1 MFKHCRKSVIITFKI
16 LINFYGLM
24 TIIGLIQARMQSKR
38 LPGKVMLE
46 ILGKPMLWHIYNRLT
61 KCKSLDL
68 VVISTGE
75 YDKNTKICEFAH
87 HNNIPIYIGS
97 EIDLIDR
104 LYKTAM
110 KFEASAIARI
120 TADCPLIDPI
130 IVDKFVREFIETQGK
145 YDIVTNCKIRTFP
158 HGLDVELYSID
169 ILEKMW
175 QEIRE
180 PELREW
186 FPFYINKNPHLFR
199 IKNIEN
205 QMDLSN
211 LRWTVD
217 YPEDIEFVKQVYK
230 NLYREENTFS
240 MQDVL
245 DLLSKQPHLNQINS
259 KYIGHHNVGAP

>member
-1 MFKHCRKSVIITFKI
+1 MNC
-16 LINFYGLM
+16 M

-61 KCKSLDL
+61 KCKFLDQ
-68 VVISTGE
+68 VVVSTGE
-75 YDKNTKICEFAH
+75 YDKNTDICEFAY
-87 HNNIPIYIGS
+87 HNNIPIYIGN
-97 EIDLIDR
+97 ETDLIDR

-110 KFEASAIARI
+110 KFDASAITRI
-120 TADCPLIDPI
+120 TADCPLVDPI
-130 IVDKFVREFIETQGK
+130 IVDRLAREFIDTRGK
-145 YDIVTNCKIRTFP
+145 YDIITNCKIRTFP
-158 HGLDVELYSID
+158 HGLDVEIYSVN

-175 QEIRE
+175 KEIRE

-186 FPFYINKNPHLFR
+186 FPFYINKNPHFFR
-199 IKNIEN
+199 IKNIAN
-205 QMDLSN
+205 DVDLSN

-217 YPEDIEFVKQVYK
+217 YPEDFEFVKQVYK
-230 NLYREENTFS
+230 NLYKEGNTFS

-259 KYIGHHNVGAP
+259 KYVGYHNIGAPDN